1 MFLPPVTP
9 SALHLATT
17 YKVYLR
23 WHTHRQRPLPALAAL
38 TFTEAQAFAAPAGIR
53 ILELRA
59 DERNLFVLVSLA
71 PTDSVSICASKLK
84 GRLSK
89 WLRIRAGLSEAE
101 NLLGRGYFAC
111 TSGHNTKADVMGYL
125 DKQAAHHGYDR
136 RVRPPVFVKEWAPT
150 SAEEA
155 RLNPVHAMAML
166 QFHVVLAVA
175 NRHGVFG
182 DESGP
187 VIAEDW
193 RILGNEEKFSLL
205 KVSFVPDHIHVAVR
219 THPSVVPMVLVA
231 RLMQTAQERMLRNF
245 PEHLI
250 QAGLTRLWPDGAY
263 VGSFG
268 DITAGRVQ
276 GYMRKWEVGQG
287 L

>member
-1 MFLPPVTP
+1 MFLPPVNAP
-9 SALHLATT
+9 DLNLAFT

-23 WHTHRQRPLPALAAL
+23 WHTHRLRLLSALAELSLA
-38 TFTEAQAFAAPAGIR
+38 EAQEFAEPVGIK

-59 DERNLFVLVSLA
+59 DERNLLMLVSLL
-71 PTDSVSICASKLK
+71 PTESVSVCASKLK

-89 WLRIRAGLSEAE
+89 WLRMRSGLSEAE
-101 NLLGRGYFAC
+101 SLLGRGYFAC
-111 TSGHNTKADVMGYL
+111 TSGHNTKADVTGYL
-125 DKQAAHHGYDR
+125 DKQPAHHGYAR
-136 RVRPPVFVKEWAPT
+136 RVLPPVFIKEWAP
-150 SAEEA
+150 APADDE
-155 RLNPVHAMAML
+155 RLNPAHAMAAL

-219 THPSVVPMVLVA
+219 THPAVVPVNLVA
-231 RLMQTAQERMLRNF
+231 RLMQSAQERMLRDF

-250 QAGLTRLWPDGAY
+250 QAELSRLWPNGAY
-263 VGSFG
+263 LGSYG
-268 DITAGRVQ
+268 DITSKRVR
-276 GYMRKWEVGQG
+276 GYIQRWEAGQG

>member
-1 MFLPPVTP
+1 MFLPPVIP
-9 SALHLATT
+9 SNLHLAFT

-23 WHTHRQRPLPALAAL
+23 WHTHRLRPLPALAELSLA
-38 TFTEAQAFAAPAGIR
+38 EAQEFAAPAGIR

-59 DERNLFVLVSLA
+59 DERNLLVLVSLL
-71 PTDSVSICASKLK
+71 PTESVSVCASKLK

-89 WLRIRAGLSEAE
+89 WLRMRSGLSEAE
-101 NLLGRGYFAC
+101 SLLGRGYFAC
-111 TSGHNTKADVMGYL
+111 TSGHNTKADVTGYL
-125 DKQAAHHGYDR
+125 DKQPAHHGYAR
-136 RVRPPVFVKEWAPT
+136 RVLPPVFIKEWAP
-150 SAEEA
+150 APADDE
-155 RLNPVHAMAML
+155 RLNPAHAMAAL

-193 RILGNEEKFSLL
+193 RILGKEEKFFLL

-219 THPSVVPMVLVA
+219 THPAVVPVELVA
-231 RLMQTAQERMLRNF
+231 KLMNAAQERMLREF

-250 QAGLTRLWPDGAY
+250 QAELSRLWPDGAY
-263 VGSFG
+263 VGGYG

-276 GYMRKWEVGQG
+276 GYMRKWEAGQV

>member
-1 MFLPPVTP
+1 MFLPPIIP
-9 SALHLATT
+9 SNLHLAFT

-23 WHTHRQRPLPALAAL
+23 WHTHRLRPLPALAELSLA
-38 TFTEAQAFAAPAGIR
+38 EAQKFAAPVGVK

-59 DERNLFVLVSLA
+59 DETNLLVLVSLL
-71 PTDSVSICASKLK
+71 PTESVSICASKLK

-89 WLRIRAGLSEAE
+89 WLRERLGLAEVE

-111 TSGHNTKADVMGYL
+111 TAGHNVREDVVGYL
-125 DKQAAHHGYDR
+125 DKQPAHHGYDR
-136 RVRPPVFVKEWAPT
+136 RVLPPTFVKEWAP
-150 SAEEA
+150 APADDA
-155 RLNPVHAMAML
+155 RLNPAHAVALL

-219 THPSVVPMVLVA
+219 THPAVVPVELVA
-231 RLMQTAQERMLRNF
+231 RLMQAAQERMRRDF
-245 PEHLI
+245 PENI
-250 QAGLTRLWPDGAY
+250 
-263 VGSFG
+263 
-268 DITAGRVQ
+268 
-276 GYMRKWEVGQG
+276 
-287 L
+287 